1 MVIFY
6 CAKNILTMS
15 KIGLNY
21 DIATNGYVKNPFVS
35 LVCCLKSSVFI
46 ALYVVLFVLAVN
58 QSGNSTPVLAQANT
72 TTGDQSLE
80 GSNINLSSSMSQTNE
95 PGDIGQGNISA
106 SNENQTS
113 SPRLPILTEVSD
125 KGTYKVELR
134 WSSPVDIQS
143 PAILSKDG
151 FDIELLFLNASSPEA
166 TPQTMQGNNS
176 NLTMD
181 FERSIT
187 SEVSNLSTVEPI
199 VPIDSFD
206 ITIFDDQ
213 GKELWS
219 KMDQTLTAGRA
230 PLRVMLDPNYSG
242 GITITVADIKSPL
255 TSGSSEKA
263 GESVRFT
270 ATVQGGQS

>member
-1 MVIFY
+1 
-6 CAKNILTMS
+6 MS

-21 DIATNGYVKNPFVS
+21 DTSTAGYVRNPFLS
-35 LVCCLKSSVFI
+35 LVKCLKSSVFI
-46 ALYVVLFVLAVN
+46 SLYVVLLLLAVN
-58 QSGNSTPVLAQANT
+58 QSGESTYLLAQGNT
-72 TTGDQSLE
+72 TDDQPLE
-80 GSNINLSSSMSQTNE
+80 GSNINLSSSMAQTNE
-95 PGDIGQGNISA
+95 PGDVGQGNTS
-106 SNENQTS
+106 SSTENQTS
-113 SPRLPILTEVSD
+113 SPRLPILTEMSD

-151 FDIELLFLNASSPEA
+151 FDIELLFLNASSPEV
-166 TPQTMQGNNS
+166 TPQIMQGNYS

-187 SEVSNLSTVEPI
+187 SGVSNLSTVEPI
-199 VPIDSFD
+199 VPVDSFD
-206 ITIFDDQ
+206 ITIYDDQ

-219 KMDQTLTAGRA
+219 KVDQTLTAGRS

-242 GITITVADIKSPL
+242 GITITVDDIKSPL

-270 ATVQGGQS
+270 ANVQGDQS